1 LSEDFQV
8 KRSEK
13 VRGSKEKCILCNS
26 FRELVQSGRKMKKNK
41 RSRKIMENISNKAMV
56 LNASKQR
63 DHIISPKSTL

>member
-13 VRGSKEKCILCNS
+13 VRERKEKGILCNS
-26 FRELVQSGRKMKKNK
+26 FRELVQSERKIKKNK
-41 RSRKIMENISNKAMV
+41 RSRKILENISNKAMV

-63 DHIISPKSTL
+63 DRIISPKSTL